1 MKKLFIFMLM
11 ALMLTGCGAMQVSAQ
26 EIDTEYRT
34 PQPTATASI
43 VPTATIEYQA
53 TAHAA
58 ETQAYIAQSTADAAN
73 RIMVQATNDQ
83 QQREHEAQLQNAQ
96 GTAQAEANHMIELG
110 WTATAYQTSMPLTA
124 TAQVDNMTAIAD
136 YKAVTIAQITAT
148 AAYPTQIVAESN
160 ARTQAKYAPVYVFVQ
175 VFAIFA
181 IGVFLLFTAWFMRW
195 YWMQQDKR
203 EYEKTP
209 KGVAQSQG
217 FKEIPNLDEQE
228 PEFVMPQPDPR
239 KVIDTGMQPA
249 TVLTI
254 QNETGTTSR
263 QMVVPCKPNQ
273 LLELAEN
280 TLTKSWSL
288 AINAWEG
295 AETSFTRG
303 TFSKVRSWLQG
314 NKFAIST
321 GGGALVLTDE
331 GRAFLE
337 AYLNTSNLPTEYEFG
352 NEATA

>member
-1 MKKLFIFMLM
+1 MRKIFILM
-11 ALMLTGCGAMQVSAQ
+11 AFFIGACGAPVSALT
-26 EIDTEYRT
+26 TEYRT
-34 PQPTATASI
+34 PQPTETASI

-83 QQREHEAQLQNAQ
+83 QQREHETAMQNADA
-96 GTAQAEANHMIELG
+96 TAQAEANAMIALG

-148 AAYPTQIVAESN
+148 AALPTQIVAESN
-160 ARTQAKYAPVYVFVQ
+160 ARTQAQYGWVFTLVQ
-175 VFAIFA
+175 LFAIFA
-181 IGVFLLFTAWFMRW
+181 IGVFLLFAASFMRW
-195 YWMQQDKR
+195 QWMQQDKR
-203 EYEKTP
+203 EYDKTP
-209 KGVAQSQG
+209 KGVAESQG
-217 FKEIPNLDEQE
+217 FREIPDLDEPE
-228 PEFVMPQPDPR
+228 PNFIKPEPPEE
-239 KVIDTGMQPA
+239 KV
-249 TVLTI
+249 TVLTV

-263 QMVVPCKPNQ
+263 QMIVPCKPNQ

-280 TLTKSWSL
+280 TLTKGWSL

-337 AYLNTSNLPTEYEFG
+337 AYLNTAVLPTEYEFG
-352 NEATA
+352 EAAQ

>member
-1 MKKLFIFMLM
+1 MKKLFIIAAFFLS
-11 ALMLTGCGAMQVSAQ
+11 ACGASVSALGSPT
-26 EIDTEYRT
+26 TEYRT
-34 PQPTATASI
+34 PPPTATASI

-83 QQREHEAQLQNAQ
+83 QQREHEEAMANADA
-96 GTAQAEANHMIELG
+96 TAQAEANHMIALG
-110 WTATAYQTSMPLTA
+110 WTPTAYQTSMPLTA

-148 AAYPTQIVAESN
+148 AALPTQIVAESN
-160 ARTQAKYAPVYVFVQ
+160 ARSYAQYAPVR
-175 VFAIFA
+175 VFAEVFTVFS
-181 IGVFLLFTAWFMRW
+181 IGVFLLFMIWFMRW
-195 YWMQQDKR
+195 QWMRQDKR
-203 EYEKTP
+203 EYDKTP

-217 FKEIPNLDEQE
+217 FKDIPNLDEQE
-228 PEFVMPQPDPR
+228 PAFVMPQPDPR

-263 QMVVPCKPNQ
+263 QMIVPCKPNQ

-321 GGGALVLTDE
+321 GGGALVLAHA

-337 AYLNTSNLPTEYEFG
+337 AYLNTSNLPTEDEIG
-352 NEATA
+352 NEAMA